1 MTWWPVRQNAASRM
15 PLLRHML
22 TERVVY
28 VVEQD
33 YGRRGNSPWIAP
45 ALLTKYLSTT
55 EHEEGQ
61 VADSMNLCPQP
72 LYL

>member
-1 MTWWPVRQNAASRM
+1 MFLFAKATSLGSGVIKMGNGSFSKINDHKR
-15 PLLRHML
+15 
-22 TERVVY
+22 
-28 VVEQD
+28 
-33 YGRRGNSPWIAP
+33 RRGNSPWIAP

-61 VADSMNLCPQP
+61 VADSTHLCPQP